1 MFNKIKGYVMYVNK
15 IGNIYNLTD
24 KLVKTLHIDDLKSF
38 SVIDFESAEFYPG
51 YLKVRVQISTKDNQ
65 SYTNVLTMDD
75 FTCELNR
82 VKSEVL
88 TKALREFFKEQPGY
102 KEALAE
108 YEQRLAKMNASLNS

>member
-1 MFNKIKGYVMYVNK
+1 MYVNNY
-15 IGNIYNLTD
+15 GNVYGLTD
-24 KLVKTLHIDDLKSF
+24 KLVKALHSEDLKSF
-38 SVIDFESAEFYPG
+38 SVMDFERQDFYPG
-51 YLKVRVQISTKDNQ
+51 YLKIRVQISTKDNQ

-88 TKALREFFKEQPGY
+88 TKALREFFKEHPGY

-108 YEQRLAKMNASLNS
+108 YEQRLAKINASLNS